1 MDNDAIVTSVE
12 QYITAFWDHH
22 EDDYNAALNDA
33 HISYRTSATRH
44 SDDRMA
50 RIEDF
55 VDNLE
60 GNIGIIFYQRPLIPA
75 AFTSLQ
81 ALIAGFNSFS
91 SELGGYS
98 EYIRKHYDLRDVL
111 PSHVSDVYRISEE
124 LRSFCVEVLRIS
136 TELDM
141 PSPYL
146 KCRSCLYANDIPGF
160 LDLVNQILATVPYS
174 AFKQN
179 VNESFFQVSLLL
191 LLTLL
196 GFDVNS
202 EEATSRGRIDA
213 TLILN
218 HTTYIFEFKYSKSGR
233 DLSKTA
239 YKQIIKKD
247 YAEKYKLFS
256 KTITAIGV
264 SFSANTRN
272 INGYYPKD
280 L

>member
-1 MDNDAIVTSVE
+1 M
-12 QYITAFWDHH
+12 
-22 EDDYNAALNDA
+22 
-33 HISYRTSATRH
+33 
-44 SDDRMA
+44 
-50 RIEDF
+50 
-55 VDNLE
+55 
-60 GNIGIIFYQRPLIPA
+60 
-75 AFTSLQ
+75 
-81 ALIAGFNSFS
+81 
-91 SELGGYS
+91 
-98 EYIRKHYDLRDVL
+98 
-111 PSHVSDVYRISEE
+111 
-124 LRSFCVEVLRIS
+124 
-136 TELDM
+136 ELDM
-141 PSPYL
+141 PSAYI

-160 LDLVNQILATVPYS
+160 LDFMNQILATVPYS

-218 HTTYIFEFKYSKSGR
+218 HTTYIFEFKYSKFGR

-256 KTITAIGV
+256 RTITAIGV
-264 SFSANTRN
+264 SFSANTRS
-272 INGYYPKD
+272 INGYFPKD